1 MYVHV
6 GVITCT
12 RSLATSVFE
21 CNFCR
26 NSCLVTC
33 PLVQLVNPHC
43 LLQSVYTPLFAEHQL
58 LCISKPPLELCT
70 VITQYPAVV
79 TFSTTL
85 QYCYLC
91 VQWKVYCMYIL

>member
-21 CNFCR
+21 SNFCW

-33 PLVQLVNPHC
+33 PLVQLVNHHC
-43 LLQSVYTPLFAEHQL
+43 LLQMFIHLFAEHQL
-58 LCISKPPLELCT
+58 LCISIPPLELCT

-91 VQWKVYCMYIL
+91 V